1 MYQVRYLFKI
11 QISSLSDDLQVTG
24 TDHCTFS
31 TAQKEM
37 GAGDF
42 TKIPNGVNGVE
53 ERMALIWE
61 KGVNSGKMDPSRFVA
76 VTVNILSSFLIFLN
90 ILLTRVLLI

>member
-1 MYQVRYLFKI
+1 MFTIYNVQYLFKI
-11 QISSLSDDLQVTG
+11 QIFSLSDDLQVTG

-61 KGVNSGKMDPSRFVA
+61 KGVNSGKMDPTRFVA
-76 VTVNILSSFLIFLN
+76 VTVNIFGSYSFFKIFF
-90 ILLTRVLLI
+90 